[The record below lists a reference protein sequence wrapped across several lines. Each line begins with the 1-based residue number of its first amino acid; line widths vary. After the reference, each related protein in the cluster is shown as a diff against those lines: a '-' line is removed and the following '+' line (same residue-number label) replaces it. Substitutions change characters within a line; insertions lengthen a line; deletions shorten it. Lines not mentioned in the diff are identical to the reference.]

1 MLVIKAKVNTFLRME
16 WVWLL
21 IIYTNREKN
30 SLKTRQVISIDF

>member
-1 MLVIKAKVNTFLRME
+1 MLVIKAKVNTFLRMV